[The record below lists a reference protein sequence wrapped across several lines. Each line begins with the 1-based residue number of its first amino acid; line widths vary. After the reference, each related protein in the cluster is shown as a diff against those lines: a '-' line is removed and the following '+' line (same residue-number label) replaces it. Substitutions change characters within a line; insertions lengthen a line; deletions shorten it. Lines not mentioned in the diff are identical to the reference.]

1 MIIRL
6 SRGLAPGPERL
17 SPMWK
22 QAGQATHTAAVT
34 AAPAAAPALPALAAA
49 TSAAAA
55 GAAARVAGLI
65 IIGLGGRTGSVTPP
79 DRPPGCT
86 RSRARNAQGVGAPRG
101 THRTPPGPGGARWD
115 PSVTRLRHSPR
126 RLWDPQGD
134 SAIVATPHHGAAAD
148 VLSPTRPPMRP
159 HTRRPPKGS
168 GVEGVVPNPGTTLCS
183 LSFKGDF
190 MFAARRRSIPE
201 LGYTRE
207 PRPAAPRRGPIHS
220 ATQGRPRETHLAE
233 AIQGGR
239 CGGCC
244 AAPRRTIL
252 RTSSQ
257 GWPHARGPAE
267 TTPRPG

>member
-1 MIIRL
+1 MDCPYHSVIPSCL
-6 SRGLAPGPERL
+6 EPGAERL

-22 QAGQATHTAAVT
+22 QAGQATHTAAAT
-34 AAPAAAPALPALAAA
+34 AAPDAAPALPALAAA

-115 PSVTRLRHSPR
+115 LSVTRLRHSPR

-168 GVEGVVPNPGTTLCS
+168 GVEGVVPNPGTILYS
-183 LSFKGDF
+183 PSFEGEP
-190 MFAARRRSIPE
+190 MLAARRRSIPE
-201 LGYTRE
+201 LG
-207 PRPAAPRRGPIHS
+207 
-220 ATQGRPRETHLAE
+220 
-233 AIQGGR
+233 
-239 CGGCC
+239 
-244 AAPRRTIL
+244 
-252 RTSSQ
+252 
-257 GWPHARGPAE
+257 
-267 TTPRPG
+267 

>member
-1 MIIRL
+1 
-6 SRGLAPGPERL
+6 
-17 SPMWK
+17 MWK
-22 QAGQATHTAAVT
+22 QAGQATHIAAATAVS
-34 AAPAAAPALPALAAA
+34 AAAPALPALAAA

-252 RTSSQ
+252 RTSTQ